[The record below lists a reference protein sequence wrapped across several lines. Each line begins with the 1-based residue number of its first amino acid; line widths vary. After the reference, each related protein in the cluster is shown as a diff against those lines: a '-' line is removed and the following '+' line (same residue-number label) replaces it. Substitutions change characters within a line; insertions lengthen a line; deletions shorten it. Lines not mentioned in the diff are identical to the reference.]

1 MMITSAKSMTFVPQ
15 IFPSAGLSSLWIRTA
30 ASPQM
35 GFGHLRRTLVIAE
48 ALRDCCAPV
57 FILDAEDVWSRGHL
71 QDQNWDC
78 FSCGVE
84 EAWESLPDPAAI
96 LIDTRLSHGLN
107 GLISSA
113 RHRGIPVISIHDLG
127 LNMLPSDKVID
138 GSIVPLDRA
147 IASPETKYFSGAEY
161 MVLDPIYRILS
172 LQDKPNREE
181 IQSVY
186 VNLGGGNSGQFYWKV
201 LKGLKLWGREVEVV
215 GVPGFVSWGQEV
227 LAKSDWSPLRFRWE
241 SHNVERSLFQA
252 DLAITAGGISAYE
265 ALCTGTPLLALSYD
279 RLQKTTVR
287 RLNRLG
293 ACVDLGL
300 GDELLPDR
308 LAGILSR
315 MEADCAMRK
324 ELSRRGRGLV
334 DGQGAER
341 VAQIIRQSVVEQ
353 MIRRVGVRS

>member
-1 MMITSAKSMTFVPQ
+1 MMLTSAKTMTFVPQ

-30 ASPQM
+30 ASPKM

-48 ALRDCCAPV
+48 TLRDCCAPV
-57 FILDAEDVWSRGHL
+57 FILDPEDVWSRGHL
-71 QDQNWDC
+71 QDQNCDC
-78 FSCGVE
+78 FGGGIE
-84 EAWESLPDPAAI
+84 EAWASLPDPAAI
-96 LIDTRLSHGLN
+96 LIDTRLSHGLDA
-107 GLISSA
+107 LISSA

-127 LNMLPSDKVID
+127 LNMLSTDKVID
-138 GSIVPLDRA
+138 GSIVPLHLPM
-147 IASPETKYFSGAEY
+147 ASSETKYFSGTEY

-172 LQDKPNREE
+172 LQNKPDHEN

-186 VNLGGGNSGQFYWKV
+186 VNLGGGNSGQYYWKV

-215 GVPGFVSWGQEV
+215 GVPGFVAWGQEV
-227 LAKSDWSPLRFRWE
+227 LAKSDWSPLHFRWE
-241 SHNVERSLFQA
+241 SRDIERHLFQA

-279 RLQKTTVR
+279 RLQKTTIR
-287 RLNRLG
+287 RLHRLG

-300 GDELLPDR
+300 GDELLPDN

-315 MEADCAMRK
+315 METDCAMRK

-341 VAQIIRQSVVEQ
+341 VAQIIRQSVMER
-353 MIRRVGVRS
+353 IPRILGVRS

>member
-1 MMITSAKSMTFVPQ
+1 MMLTSAKTMTIVPP
-15 IFPSAGLSSLWIRTA
+15 IFPSAGLGSLWIRTA

-57 FILDAEDVWSRGHL
+57 FILDPEDVWSRGHL
-71 QDQNWDC
+71 EDQNCDY
-78 FSCGVE
+78 FGGSIE

-96 LIDTRLSHGLN
+96 LIDTRISN
-107 GLISSA
+107 GLKELISIA

-127 LNMLPSDKVID
+127 LNMLPTDKVID
-138 GSIVPLDRA
+138 GSIVPLDLGTA
-147 IASPETKYFSGAEY
+147 VPATKCFSGTEY

-172 LQDKPNREE
+172 LQEKQSREN

-186 VNLGGGNSGQFYWKV
+186 VNLGGGNSGQYYWKV
-201 LKGLKLWGREVEVV
+201 LKGLKLWGREAEVI

-227 LAKSDWSPLRFRWE
+227 LAKNDWSPLRFRWE
-241 SHNVERSLFQA
+241 SRNIERPLFHA

-287 RLNRLG
+287 RLSRLG

-300 GDELLPDR
+300 GDELLPDT
-308 LAGILSR
+308 LARILSR
-315 MEADCAMRK
+315 MDADCATRK
-324 ELSRRGRGLV
+324 ELSRRGRSLV

-341 VAQIIRQSVVEQ
+341 VAQIIRQSVMET
-353 MIRRVGVRS
+353 IPRILGVRS